1 MDPDLKWVIGIGV
14 TVITFIIGLIAGS
27 FRNLAGRITNNTAAL
42 HKRIDTVKDT
52 YVRRDD
58 LESHLQRIDSNIR
71 DLRQEMREGHQQ
83 VIEAVQRSKD

>member
-14 TVITFIIGLIAGS
+14 SLVTFFAGALVGA
-27 FRNLAGRITNNTAAL
+27 FRNLTGRITRNTAEL
-42 HKRIDTVKDT
+42 HQKIDTVKDT

-58 LESHLQRIDSNIR
+58 LETNLRRIDANIR
-71 DLRQEMREGHQQ
+71 DMRQEFRDGHKQ